1 MEYFIGIVPPPEYGN
16 QIMAFQRKW
25 LSNRLPNIIEP
36 HITVKSQ
43 AGLND
48 DMTWLDSIRTV
59 CNSFKGFS
67 LTLTKPNSFG
77 ETVVYISV
85 ESPEIYKLHSQLVKA
100 VSSDPE
106 SSNRYFELD
115 RFTPH
120 LTLGTIEFGMSE
132 IELRE
137 MKDLAEQALPRI
149 PTFKAKFVRV
159 YKFKKSGYYKLE
171 DFRLM

>member
-1 MEYFIGIVPPPEYGN
+1 MPPPEYGK
-16 QIMAFQRKW
+16 QIIAFQRKW
-25 LSNRLPNIIEP
+25 LSNRLPDIIEP
-36 HITVKSQ
+36 HIPLKSQ

-48 DMTWLDSIRTV
+48 DMTWLDSIVTV

-77 ETVVYISV
+77 ETVVVYIGV
-85 ESPEIYKLHSQLVKA
+85 DSPEIYKLHSELVKA
-100 VSSDPE
+100 VSPDPE
-106 SSNRYFELD
+106 ISNRYFELD

-120 LTLGTIEFGMSE
+120 LTLGLTELGMSE
-132 IELRE
+132 IELKE
-137 MKDLAEQALPRI
+137 MKYLAEQILPRML
-149 PTFKAKFVRV
+149 TFKVEFVRV